1 MIITDVMT
9 RIEAQV
15 PELGG
20 RIDGGRAFVDL
31 IRSKKLPAQSVAAYV
46 FPSGIQGGRPDAASG
61 VFSQMLTHRTSVVIF
76 AQSFDRTGAASL
88 DKIDQFL
95 MRVVRAVAGWAPGDE
110 VGVFRFERGHLVSS
124 GAGVL
129 AYQLDFSIDDQLRI
143 IS

>member
-1 MIITDVMT
+1 MIADVIT
-9 RIEAQV
+9 RIEAEV
-15 PELGG
+15 PELAG
-20 RIDGGRAFVDL
+20 RVDGGRAFVDL

-76 AQSFDRTGAASL
+76 VQSFDRTGSTAL

-110 VGVFRFERGHLVSS
+110 VGVHRFERGQLIES
-124 GAGVL
+124 GAGRL
-129 AYQLDFSIDDQLRI
+129 SYQLDFSIDDQLRI
-143 IS
+143 LS

>member
-1 MIITDVMT
+1 MIGDVIT
-9 RIEAQV
+9 RIEAEV
-15 PELGG
+15 PELAG
-20 RIDGGRAFVDL
+20 RVDGGRAFVDL

-76 AQSFDRTGAASL
+76 VQSFDRTGSIAL

-110 VGVFRFERGHLVSS
+110 VGVHKFERGQLIES
-124 GAGVL
+124 GAGRL
-129 AYQLDFSIDDQLRI
+129 AFQLDFSIDDQLRI
-143 IS
+143 LT